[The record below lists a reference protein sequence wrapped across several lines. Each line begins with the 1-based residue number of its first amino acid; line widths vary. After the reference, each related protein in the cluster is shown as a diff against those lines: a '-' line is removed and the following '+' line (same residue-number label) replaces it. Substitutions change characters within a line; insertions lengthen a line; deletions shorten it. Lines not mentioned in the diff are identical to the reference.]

1 MMSPTDLDE
10 AGGALY
16 RQLAARLRR
25 RIAGGEYGAGA
36 QLPTEAALG
45 RAFGV
50 SRITVR
56 ATLDRLVA
64 EGLVRREHGRG
75 TFVAAPPIEH
85 DLGQFTDFAEDMA
98 AAGHRAAS
106 RVTHLAEEP
115 AAAPVAAQLG
125 VAPGTPVT
133 RVDRLRLADAEPVAF
148 DRTYLPLRYG
158 RLLDPAALATETILR
173 QLEGRYAIPVLAG
186 RYAIEATVADGE
198 IAAALALVGGAPVLL
213 VHRTSETTGAERV
226 FYQRRHYRGDR
237 VRYTLDVRRGGPG
250 APAQL
255 VGLASRYVPA

>member
-1 MMSPTDLDE
+1 VAGPIHLDE
-10 AGGALY
+10 AGGARY
-16 RQLAARLRR
+16 RQLAERLRR
-25 RIAGGEYGAGA
+25 QIAAGEYGAGS

-45 RAFGV
+45 CAFDV

-56 ATLDRLVA
+56 AALDLLVA
-64 EGLVRREHGRG
+64 EGLARREHGRG

-98 AAGHRAAS
+98 AAGRRPAS
-106 RVTHLAEEP
+106 RVVHLAEEP
-115 AAAPVAAQLG
+115 AAEAVAAQLG
-125 VAPGTPVT
+125 VAPGTPVV
-133 RVDRLRLADAEPVAF
+133 RVDRLRLADDAPVAF

-186 RYAIEATVADGE
+186 RYALEATVATGE
-198 IAAALALVGGAPVLL
+198 IAAALALADGAPVLL

-237 VRYTLDVRRGGPG
+237 VRYTLDLRRGGPG
-250 APAQL
+250 GPAQL
-255 VGLASRYVPA
+255 VGLASRYVPD